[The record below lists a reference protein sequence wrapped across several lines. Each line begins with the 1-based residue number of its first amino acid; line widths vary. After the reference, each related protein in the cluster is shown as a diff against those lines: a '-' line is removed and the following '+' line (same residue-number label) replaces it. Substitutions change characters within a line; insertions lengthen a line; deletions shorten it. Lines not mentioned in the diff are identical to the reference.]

1 MEVPRATIQNRAP
14 HHFPLSLT
22 KTYRVAVEVVEAYD
36 EVKSQSVSASDYYI
50 PTNSDHHHC
59 HHHNRPVVVVLSLL
73 CWVGIIYLLLQC
85 WLFTN
90 TIYIG
95 WCFVVFFLLFFLR
108 EKKMMN

>member
-73 CWVGIIYLLLQC
+73 CWVGIIY
-85 WLFTN
+85 
-90 TIYIG
+90 YYS
-95 WCFVVFFLLFFLR
+95 VYFL
-108 EKKMMN
+108 

>member
-85 WLFTN
+85 WLFT

-95 WCFVVFFLLFFLR
+95 VVVYFFIIFVR